1 MSAFEQKVSEV
12 RKSGTFFS
20 QAEPVYIC
28 RAPGRLD
35 LMGGNV
41 DYTGGLVFQA
51 TIREATWAAAQAL
64 EDGRIIFWN
73 PQMEREGWQDRIEF
87 DLAALTD
94 EETVRGLVNQTPQ
107 VRWTAYVLGIF
118 YLLRCKYPQR
128 VHSGCSV
135 YIESDVP
142 LNKGVSS
149 SAAIEVAVMKAVS
162 AAYGIPL
169 AGVELA
175 ELCQWVENVIAESA
189 CGIMDQA
196 ASVLGNENHV
206 LPLVCQP
213 CSPKPLVKLPLG
225 LRCWGIDS
233 GVRHAVTG
241 VEYEA
246 ARAGAFAGYRMICDR
261 EGLAFSF
268 DNSGRIPRYV
278 ESRWNGYISNI
289 PPSIFRSRYEN
300 DLPLMISWAKIQ
312 ASGKTHVDPYTTIR
326 PEVNYKVRAC
336 TRYAIEENQR
346 IELFVDLAR
355 GAREEPS
362 DNTFRLMGDLMFQS
376 HWSYTECGLG
386 CDATDQLVELVR
398 AECSE
403 GNLFGAKVTGG
414 GGGGTVAVLGL
425 KDGEEAFL
433 RVVRKYAKIR
443 GSEPYVFEG
452 SSMGADR
459 FGIQV
464 LKADS

>member
-1 MSAFEQKVSEV
+1 MSAFEQKVGEV

-135 YIESDVP
+135 YIESNIP

-149 SAAIEVAVMKAVS
+149 SAAIEVAVMKAS
-162 AAYGIPL
+162 AAAYGIPL

-175 ELCQWVENVIAESA
+175 ELCQWTENVIAESA
-189 CGIMDQA
+189 CGVMDQA
-196 ASVLGNENHV
+196 ASVLGDEGCI
-206 LPLVCQP
+206 LPLLCQP
-213 CSPKPLVKLPLG
+213 CVPQPLVRLPAG
-225 LRCWGIDS
+225 LRSWGIDS

-241 VEYEA
+241 IEYEA
-246 ARAGAFAGYRMICDR
+246 ARAAAFVGFRLICDR
-261 EGLAFSF
+261 ERLPLAL
-268 DNSGRIPRYV
+268 DDRGRIARFREP
-278 ESRWNGYISNI
+278 RWNGYISSI
-289 PPSIFRSRYEN
+289 PPSVFRSQFEPH
-300 DLPLMISWAKIQ
+300 LPEML
-312 ASGKTHVDPYTTIR
+312 SGSAITAMDSPHVDPYTTIR
-326 PEVNYKVRAC
+326 PEANYRIRAC
-336 TRYAIEENQR
+336 TRYAVEENQR
-346 IELFVDLAR
+346 
-355 GAREEPS
+355 
-362 DNTFRLMGDLMFQS
+362 
-376 HWSYTECGLG
+376 
-386 CDATDQLVELVR
+386 
-398 AECSE
+398 
-403 GNLFGAKVTGG
+403 
-414 GGGGTVAVLGL
+414 
-425 KDGEEAFL
+425 
-433 RVVRKYAKIR
+433 
-443 GSEPYVFEG
+443 
-452 SSMGADR
+452 
-459 FGIQV
+459 
-464 LKADS
+464 